1 MAKRA
6 AAQLHFYYVDT
17 GAMYR
22 AIGLYMSRIGVD
34 LQNEEQVSAHIGETR
49 IDLAYD
55 ASGQRVLLNG
65 EDVTPVLRSE
75 EVGAM
80 ASAVSRYPAVR
91 NHLTEL
97 QRTLAREHDVIM
109 DGRDIGTCIL
119 PHAGLKIFLTAD
131 PAVRARRRVG
141 ELREKGKKADFDQIL
156 AEIIA
161 RDDQDEHR
169 KVAPLRQAEDAVRLD
184 TSDMSIDAVT
194 GEIVRLAR
202 EKMEK

>member
-1 MAKRA
+1 
-6 AAQLHFYYVDT
+6 
-17 GAMYR
+17 
-22 AIGLYMSRIGVD
+22 
-34 LQNEEQVSAHIGETR
+34 
-49 IDLAYD
+49 
-55 ASGQRVLLNG
+55 
-65 EDVTPVLRSE
+65 
-75 EVGAM
+75 M